1 MGGVVVV
8 GVVGVVG
15 DVAPPPVAGVVV
27 VGAAVPP
34 PVVAGGVGVVGVVG
48 AAVPPPVVGVVGV
61 GAGGLTGGAGASSKI
76 SFTKASSGSL
86 GGMMTF
92 SISLTTMTTVS
103 GLMSA
108 ASCGSSGLMTTG
120 RGLGA
125 GVGAGVGF
133 EPPPNSVRNKLPMA
147 SKNFFI
153 TCYFLFA
160 EVKMRFQL
168 MPLAILP
175 SRVENHINKGLPT
188 TWSSGT

>member
-8 GVVGVVG
+8 GVVGAVV
-15 DVAPPPVAGVVV
+15 PPPVAGGVVL
-27 VGAAVPP
+27 VGV
-34 PVVAGGVGVVGVVG
+34 VGVVGVVG

-61 GAGGLTGGAGASSKI
+61 GAGGWTGGAGTSSKI

-125 GVGAGVGF
+125 GFGSVAGL
-133 EPPPNSVRNKLPMA
+133 ELPPKSVRNKLPMA

-175 SRVENHINKGLPT
+175 SRVENQINKGLPT

>member
-48 AAVPPPVVGVVGV
+48 V
-61 GAGGLTGGAGASSKI
+61 GGLTGGAGASSKI

-92 SISLTTMTTVS
+92 SISLTIMTTVS